1 MKLKTDIELRMN
13 DEIKKIRSVYFIG
26 IGGIGMSAIAR
37 FFHSNG
43 IKVSGY
49 DRSETELIKELEA
62 EGLEIHFDENI
73 EMIPKDVDIVVYT
86 PAVPKD
92 HRELVFYQQHGYKVV
107 KRSDVLQM
115 ITKSSFNIC
124 VAGTHG
130 KTTTTTMIAHLLRD
144 SGYGCNAFLGGISV
158 NYGTN
163 FWSQTPAGASEG
175 NDKNVCVVEADEY
188 DRSFLK
194 LDPDIAVISSMDPD
208 HLDIYGTAQAMEE
221 AFIDFSEKMK
231 PGGLLISKFGLKRG
245 KDLQAGRHLTYS
257 LQNETA
263 NAYAEN
269 IRMKN
274 GSYEFDVVIKDNR
287 LEDVILNM
295 GGMHNVENAVAAI
308 TVASSLEIENDKI
321 RGAVESFKGVKRRFE
336 YIIKNK
342 RIVFIDDYAHHPEEL
357 RALIQGAKTLFRQKK
372 CTIIFQPHLYS
383 RTRDLANGFAEV
395 LDLAD
400 EVILLPIYPAR
411 ELPIEGVSSEM
422 ILERMKNTAKK
433 VMNKDDLLKWIKTD
447 YIKNINTEFGQVLI
461 TAGAG
466 DIDTMVEPLK
476 ETLEKI

>member
-1 MKLKTDIELRMN
+1 MN

-26 IGGIGMSAIAR
+26 IGGIGMSALAR

-43 IKVSGY
+43 IAVSGY
-49 DRSETELIKELEA
+49 DRTETALVKELEV
-62 EGLEIHFDENI
+62 EGIEVHFDEDL
-73 EMIPKDVDIVVYT
+73 EKIPKDVNLVVYT

-92 HRELVFYQQHGYKVV
+92 HKEFVFYQQNGYRVV

-163 FWSQTPAGASEG
+163 FWGSER
-175 NDKNVCVVEADEY
+175 NVCVIEADEY

-194 LDPDIAVISSMDPD
+194 LDPDVAVISAMDPD
-208 HLDIYGTAQAMEE
+208 HLDIYGTAQAMED
-221 AFIDFSEKMK
+221 AFIDFSKKIK

-245 KDLQAGRHLTYS
+245 KELKASEHLTYS
-257 LQNETA
+257 LQNGSA
-263 NAYAEN
+263 DAYAEN

-274 GSYEFDVVIKDNR
+274 GSYEFDVVIKDDK
-287 LEDVILNM
+287 LEDVTLNM

-321 RGAVESFKGVKRRFE
+321 RTAVENFKGVKRRFE
-336 YIIKNK
+336 YVIKNE

-372 CTIIFQPHLYS
+372 CTIIFQPHLYT
-383 RTRDLANGFAEV
+383 RTRDLAQGFAEA

-400 EVILLPIYPAR
+400 EIILLPIYPAR
-411 ELPIEGVSSEM
+411 EMPIGGVSSDM
-422 ILERMKNTAKK
+422 IMGKMRNEDKK
-433 VMNKDDLLKWIKTD
+433 VMNKDELLTWIKND
-447 YIKNINTEFGQVLI
+447 YLKSIDTEFGQVLI

-466 DIDTMVEPLK
+466 DIDMMVEPIK
-476 ETLEKI
+476 EILEKI